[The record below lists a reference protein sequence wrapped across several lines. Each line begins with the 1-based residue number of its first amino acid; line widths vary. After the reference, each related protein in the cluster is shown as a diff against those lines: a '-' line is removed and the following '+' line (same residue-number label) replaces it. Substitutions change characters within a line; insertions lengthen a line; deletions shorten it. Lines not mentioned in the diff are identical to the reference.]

1 MLSIKI
7 KTGLVATLLAFAI
20 LASVVLAGVTG
31 AAGDVQLKP
40 SLEL

>member
-7 KTGLVATLLAFAI
+7 KTALAATTLA
-20 LASVVLAGVTG
+20 LVVLAFVVNAAVTG

-40 SLEL
+40 SHET